1 MSVFRRSNRVP
12 GARQA
17 TGVAA
22 LADLADLTDPEA
34 VDAVLLE
41 LDELRATVYRQA
53 GQLRDE
59 QGRFVRACTAAR
71 AEEHRRALAAV
82 AALSAMAAADPAV
95 PAETAAFAARIEAA
109 LVRLTPVTAAR
120 RP

>member
-17 TGVAA
+17 ADVSA

-41 LDELRATVYRQA
+41 LDDLRATVYRQA
-53 GQLRDE
+53 GQLRDADA
-59 QGRFVRACTAAR
+59 RFARACAAAR
-71 AEEHRRALAAV
+71 ADEHRRVLAAV
-82 AALSAMAAADPAV
+82 AALSAVAAADPTVPPEAV
-95 PAETAAFAARIEAA
+95 ALAARIEAA
-109 LVRLTPVTAAR
+109 LVRLTPVATAG
-120 RP
+120 